1 MEQILIAGFLGFL
14 GILILLDVAMVVS
27 LVRPGDER
35 RQMIVWKASTWTLL
49 GMTGGMIID
58 IIESLVRGQAVAAN
72 PFIQLGTGA
81 ILYFIILLYFRRRY
95 GG

>member
-27 LVRPGDER
+27 LVRLGDER

-58 IIESLVRGQAVAAN
+58 IIESLVRGQAVTAN

>member
-1 MEQILIAGFLGFL
+1 MEQILIAGLLGFL

-58 IIESLVRGQAVAAN
+58 IIESLVRGQAVTAN

>member
-58 IIESLVRGQAVAAN
+58 IIESLVQGQAVTAN

>member
-58 IIESLVRGQAVAAN
+58 IIESLVRGQAVTAN

-81 ILYFIILLYFRRRY
+81 ILYVIILLYFRRRY

>member
-1 MEQILIAGFLGFL
+1 MEQILIAGFLGCL

-58 IIESLVRGQAVAAN
+58 IIESLVRGQAVTAN

>member
-58 IIESLVRGQAVAAN
+58 IIESLVRGQAVTAN

>member
-35 RQMIVWKASTWTLL
+35 RQMIVWNASTWTLL

-58 IIESLVRGQAVAAN
+58 IIESLVRGQAVTAN

>member
-27 LVRPGDER
+27 LVRPRDER

-58 IIESLVRGQAVAAN
+58 IIESLVRGQAVTAN